1 MKKTLVFAMLIAF
14 MTVVSPISAQTVV
27 KSKYVLD
34 IRPEENI
41 VLKPKTDYYVSI
53 RVVDGFGEK
62 GFLYLNAY
70 MKNGL
75 YRNAVK
81 GKTKK
86 LPVCPAILVKGYEME

>member
-1 MKKTLVFAMLIAF
+1 MCLPTENFFTFVSFCFHTSQQITRLEDAEVVIGKK
-14 MTVVSPISAQTVV
+14 
-27 KSKYVLD
+27 
-34 IRPEENI
+34 N
-41 VLKPKTDYYVSI
+41 KPKTDYYVSI

-86 LPVCPAILVKGYEME
+86 LPVCPAIQVKGYEVE